1 MNDLGAAIWLEGPSF
16 GSRAETGRPASAEM
30 WDMALAEHQH
40 GLDLSEAGWYRDP
53 DGEHNLRYFDGSGWT
68 GHVTHYGPTPCD
80 GCSDPAID
88 S

>member
-1 MNDLGAAIWLEGPSF
+1 
-16 GSRAETGRPASAEM
+16 
-30 WDMALAEHQH
+30 MALADHQY
-40 GLDLSEAGWYRDP
+40 GLDLTEAGWYRDP

-68 GHVTHYGPTPCD
+68 GHVTHYGPMPCD